1 MLDKG
6 EPRID
11 RSPAILPV
19 LPPRIRLMIKLEA
32 GERIGSYRVLEFL
45 ARGGFALI
53 YLAEDEE
60 GRKVALK
67 IGDVAGGG
75 RYVTRFL
82 EITNQR
88 RPEGISP
95 DETPAEAIFFR
106 QDGVRI
112 DFLDVHEID
121 DLLRSEAN
129 LLARVKNPNLVQVR
143 ECFVHEGRPVLAM
156 EFARGKTLREK
167 IRALEG
173 IRLNWFLTIVRT
185 LQKLEKAGQ
194 LEYHGDL
201 KPENILIKP
210 SGSVVMIDPAMRI
223 DERGV
228 ITTTPHYNPL
238 LLRTSK
244 ADVMGIGVMLYEILT
259 GVLPFD
265 EVPWTVRRS
274 RARRRS
280 RAHEPVVL
288 PLLSAA
294 EGSEP
299 EHARSARAHRLPQS
313 DGTRLRLARAR
324 ARLRRLPAQGVKQ
337 FALRAQ
343 TSSRSDH
350 RSQPRRAR
358 FRARCASCLVRARA
372 RS

>member
-1 MLDKG
+1 
-6 EPRID
+6 
-11 RSPAILPV
+11 
-19 LPPRIRLMIKLEA
+19 MIKLEA

-45 ARGGFALI
+45 ARGGFSLV
-53 YLAEDEE
+53 YLAEDSE

-82 EITNQR
+82 EITNAR

-95 DETPAEAIFFR
+95 YETPAEAIFFR
-106 QDGVRI
+106 QDCVRI

-121 DLLRSEAN
+121 DLLRSEAK
-129 LLARVKNPNLVQVR
+129 LLTEVKNPNMVAMR
-143 ECFVHEGRPVLAM
+143 ECFSHEGRPVLAM

-185 LQKLEKAGQ
+185 LQKLERAGH
-194 LEYHGDL
+194 LPYHGDL

-223 DERGV
+223 DARGV

-238 LLRTSK
+238 LLRYSK

-265 EVPWTVRRS
+265 EVPWQYAGREQGGEVERMSLSYFLSYPPPRDLNPNTPEPLAKIVYRCLTV
-274 RARRRS
+274 
-280 RAHEPVVL
+280 
-288 PLLSAA
+288 
-294 EGSEP
+294 P
-299 EHARSARAHRLPQS
+299 EYGLAGLEK
-313 DGTRLRLARAR
+313 DLVDFLR
-324 ARLRRLPAQGVKQ
+324 KE
-337 FALRAQ
+337 
-343 TSSRSDH
+343 
-350 RSQPRRAR
+350 
-358 FRARCASCLVRARA
+358 
-372 RS
+372 

>member
-1 MLDKG
+1 
-6 EPRID
+6 
-11 RSPAILPV
+11 
-19 LPPRIRLMIKLEA
+19 MIKLEA

-45 ARGGFALI
+45 ARGGFSLV
-53 YLAEDEE
+53 YLAEDGE

-82 EITNQR
+82 EITNAR

-121 DLLRSEAN
+121 DLLRSEAK
-129 LLARVKNPNLVQVR
+129 LLNEVKNPNMVAMR
-143 ECFVHEGRPVLAM
+143 ECFSHEGRPVLAM

-185 LQKLEKAGQ
+185 LQKLERAGH
-194 LEYHGDL
+194 LPYHGDL
-201 KPENILIKP
+201 KPENIVIKP

-223 DERGV
+223 DARGV

-238 LLRTSK
+238 LLRDSK

-265 EVPWTVRRS
+265 EVPWQYAGREQGGEVERMSLSYFLSYPPPRDLNPNTPEPLAKIVYRCLTV
-274 RARRRS
+274 
-280 RAHEPVVL
+280 
-288 PLLSAA
+288 
-294 EGSEP
+294 P
-299 EHARSARAHRLPQS
+299 EYGLAGLEK
-313 DGTRLRLARAR
+313 DLVDFLR
-324 ARLRRLPAQGVKQ
+324 KE
-337 FALRAQ
+337 
-343 TSSRSDH
+343 
-350 RSQPRRAR
+350 
-358 FRARCASCLVRARA
+358 
-372 RS
+372 